1 MPPIAISR
9 LVPILLAILSIVVV
23 ARPKKRTPKVS
34 NFVVG
39 GDIIGPG
46 DYPYFVELGTC
57 GGALIAPDVVLFAA
71 HCGDM
76 TNKQFNIGS
85 YHRSY
90 LEAGSQERFCEQW
103 IPDPE
108 FEVLNYSDSD
118 FALCKLNEPVS
129 IDQSKIRLELND
141 DYSVP
146 TDGEALRI
154 MGLGRLEPDAYGP
167 EYVNDVVVP
176 YVNHDECKAVWSSI
190 SDNNFNVSITD
201 NKFCAGYVNGGKDVC
216 NGDSGGPLVKRT
228 IDADGMIVD
237 THVGVVS
244 YGIPCAKPG
253 YPSVYARTSS
263 RVDWIKTTSCNSL
276 HSIASFCDTD
286 GTRVDDDVAVVD
298 VAPAPSPP
306 CENGQLE
313 LVVSVK
319 TDYSAYQISWGLY
332 TADDSLV
339 MERIYRIRYHLN
351 QHTLCLDPGERFKFV
366 IRDSAG
372 DGMCTGDYGY
382 FSVVVDGE
390 EKFRKE
396 GDQFDGKYTRW
407 FYSTKPE
414 TAKQGVCQDEL
425 GFKYNGRPGKGCN
438 WVAKNTKKRCKKE
451 GVAEACPS
459 ACDNF
464 CACRDSTMPFTIKEP
479 SKERS
484 KCEKIAPSDCGRKA
498 GRGRKTIADFCY
510 GTCQNCNLP
519 SNDDVPSTFS
529 KHSNNRKRTK
539 SKPFKEK

>member
-1 MPPIAISR
+1 MSPIAISR
-9 LVPILLAILSIVVV
+9 LVPILLTIISSVVV

-34 NFVVG
+34 NFIVG
-39 GDIIGPG
+39 GDIIGRG

-90 LEAGSQERFCEQW
+90 LEAGSQERFCDEW

-118 FALCKLNEPVS
+118 FALCKLNQPVY
-129 IDQSKIRLELND
+129 IDESKIRLELND
-141 DYSVP
+141 EISVP

-154 MGLGRLEPDAYGP
+154 MGLGRLEPDEYGP

-176 YVNHDECKAVWSSI
+176 YVNHDECKTVWAGI

-216 NGDSGGPLVKRT
+216 NGDSGGPLVRRT
-228 IDADGMIVD
+228 IDSDGTIVD

-263 RVDWIKTTSCNSL
+263 RIDWIKTTSCNSL
-276 HSIASFCDTD
+276 HSIASFCDK
-286 GTRVDDDVAVVD
+286 GTTPV
-298 VAPAPSPP
+298 PPSPP
-306 CENGQLE
+306 EACENGQLE
-313 LVVSVK
+313 LVVAVK
-319 TDYSAYQISWGLY
+319 TDYSAYQTSWGLY
-332 TADDSLV
+332 SADDSLI
-339 MERIYRIRYHLN
+339 MERKYRIRHHLN
-351 QHTLCLDPGERFKFV
+351 EHKLCLDPGERFKFV
-366 IRDSAG
+366 VGDSAG
-372 DGMCTGDYGY
+372 DGMCTGDCGY
-382 FSVVVDGE
+382 FSVAVDGE
-390 EKFRKE
+390 EKFRKD
-396 GDQFDGKYTRW
+396 GDQFNDNYTRW
-407 FYSTKPE
+407 FYSTKPVK
-414 TAKQGVCQDEL
+414 AKQGVCEDEL
-425 GFKYNGRPGKGCN
+425 GFKYNGRPGKGCK
-438 WVAKNTKKRCKKE
+438 WVAKKRKRRCKKQD
-451 GVAEACPS
+451 VAEACPS
-459 ACDNF
+459 ACNNF

-484 KCEKIAPSDCGRKA
+484 KCEKISPSDCGRKA
-498 GRGRKTIADFCY
+498 GRGQKTIADFCY
-510 GTCQNCNLP
+510 GTCQNCNPP
-519 SNDDVPSTFS
+519 SKDVVPSTFS
-529 KHSNNRKRTK
+529 RHSNRKKRKK
-539 SKPFKEK
+539 SKPLRGT